1 MSCGS
6 KSYRWRLAFLQHLW
20 ANIQDKTSTEN
31 AQIEKS
37 QQWQD
42 SKQHVLFMKCS
53 SKIRVLYMKC
63 SSKIHVCS
71 WNVHRKYMFFN
82 RFLRNFLTVSIF
94 ASLTELVSMNAIRFP
109 HFCHCVPSGTPE
121 KSTTCALGRHHLFQ
135 AWFDQWHAKETDQSE
150 ASVSAPSCSL
160 TSHHHF
166 VSYLFC
172 VRFWRLLKA

>member
-1 MSCGS
+1 
-6 KSYRWRLAFLQHLW
+6 
-20 ANIQDKTSTEN
+20 
-31 AQIEKS
+31 
-37 QQWQD
+37 
-42 SKQHVLFMKCS
+42 
-53 SKIRVLYMKC
+53 
-63 SSKIHVCS
+63 
-71 WNVHRKYMFFN
+71 MFFN

-135 AWFDQWHAKETDQSE
+135 AWFDQWHARETDQSG

-172 VRFWRLLKA
+172 VRFRRLLKALFRDNMRSIISIVVLVQVWGLFYHEREISLESFQ